1 MTQTR
6 SLKFSSIA
14 LALGALALL
23 ACIVH
28 FWVSA
33 AAPSPAI
40 EDVVA
45 DKVVAIR
52 DATIDRLAGRTAK
65 PQERSWG
72 RDQLFIAAT
81 SFFGGLAIVL
91 AAIGFARKEPRR
103 SCAVAAALGVAAV
116 VFPYVIGAIGAVIVI
131 IAVGAVLSMFFG

>member
-1 MTQTR
+1 MTQAR
-6 SLKFSSIA
+6 SIKFSSIA

-28 FWVSA
+28 FWVVA

-45 DKVVAIR
+45 NKVVAIR
-52 DATIDRLAGRTAK
+52 DATINRLAGRT
-65 PQERSWG
+65 PEVQEQSWG
-72 RDQLFIAAT
+72 REQLITAAT
-81 SFFGGLAIVL
+81 SLFGGLAIVL
-91 AAIGFARKEPRR
+91 AAVGFVRKEPRR

-116 VFPYVIGAIGAVIVI
+116 AFLYVIGAIGAVIVI
-131 IAVGAVLSMFFG
+131 IAVGAVLSMFLG